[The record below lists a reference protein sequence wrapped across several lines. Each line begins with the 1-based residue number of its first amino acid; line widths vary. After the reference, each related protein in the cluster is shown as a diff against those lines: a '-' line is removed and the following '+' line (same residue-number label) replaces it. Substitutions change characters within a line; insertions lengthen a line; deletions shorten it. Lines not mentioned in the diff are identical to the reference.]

1 MSKTGTNPIESA
13 KAIFMQY
20 KTLAEKAMNQVADD
34 TLLWK
39 PDYESNSIY
48 HIVKHLSGNMQ
59 SRWTDFLTSDGE
71 KPWRNRDDE
80 FEQTAPITRHDM
92 MVFWEKGWTSLFKT
106 LDELTPEM
114 LGKHILIRGE
124 AHSVLEA
131 INRQIAHYSY
141 HVGQIV
147 YLCKMLQ
154 PLQWQTLSIARG
166 KSDDFNNK
174 LMK

>member
-1 MSKTGTNPIESA
+1 
-13 KAIFMQY
+13 
-20 KTLAEKAMNQVADD
+20 
-34 TLLWK
+34 
-39 PDYESNSIY
+39 
-48 HIVKHLSGNMQ
+48 
-59 SRWTDFLTSDGE
+59 
-71 KPWRNRDDE
+71 
-80 FEQTAPITRHDM
+80 

-154 PLQWQTLSIARG
+154 ALQWQTLSIARG